1 MTPATLIETLAR
13 HPLHNAPLEVSF
25 GTTANGE
32 RTLRLWAQLDRAV
45 RAWPDVAR
53 DVAASL
59 RSAGVGGDGQLDYS
73 GQSAA
78 QTIEWACIGAG
89 ILA

>member
-1 MTPATLIETLAR
+1 MTPAALIETLAR

-25 GTTANGE
+25 GTTADGE

-53 DVAASL
+53 GVVARL
-59 RSAGVGGDGQLDYS
+59 RSAGDDT
-73 GQSAA
+73 AR
-78 QTIEWACIGAG
+78 TIEWACIGAG
-89 ILA
+89 LLA

>member
-13 HPLHNAPLEVSF
+13 HPLHGAPLEVSL

-45 RAWPDVAR
+45 LAWPDVAR
-53 DVAASL
+53 EVATRL
-59 RSAGVGGDGQLDYS
+59 RSAGDG
-73 GQSAA
+73 AA
-78 QTIEWACIGAG
+78 QPIEWACIGAG
-89 ILA
+89 LLA